1 MTAGLL
7 VTADAPHTAERISAA
22 GFRIDLIDVGQF
34 QAADG
39 GLTCLSI
46 LLST

>member
-1 MTAGLL
+1 LREHGY
-7 VTADAPHTAERISAA
+7 VTEVVDSSE
-22 GFRIDLIDVGQF
+22 F

-46 LLST
+46 LVED

>member
-1 MTAGLL
+1 MTMSAPKTMER
-7 VTADAPHTAERISAA
+7 VADA
-22 GFRIDLIDVGQF
+22 GFEIVPLDMSEF

-46 LLST
+46 LMPAPH